1 MQQKSKNIV
10 YNHKMMKQKLK
21 DRDIVAG
28 CKADKPQS
36 QRQLY
41 DKYCRLV
48 MGMVFRYTQNIF
60 DAEDVAQDVFIKVFM
75 NINTLRD
82 ESTLITWIKTITTH
96 TCIDFLKAKNKKLI
110 TTSIDDIPNEITDN
124 NKTYDGI
131 PTEQLLKFIQELPDG
146 YRTVFNLYAIDGYK
160 YEEIAQMLAC
170 SESNVRSQYLRA
182 RKVLR
187 EKIENYE

>member
-1 MQQKSKNIV
+1 
-10 YNHKMMKQKLK
+10 MKQKLK

-36 QRQLY
+36 QRLLY

-48 MGMVFRYTQNIF
+48 MGMALRYTQNIS
-60 DAEDVAQDVFIKVFM
+60 DAEDVTQDVFVKIFM
-75 NINTLRD
+75 NIHTLRD
-82 ESTLITWIKTITTH
+82 ENTLTTWIKTITTH
-96 TCIDFLKAKNKKLI
+96 TSLDFLKARNKNLI
-110 TTSIDDIPNEITDN
+110 TTSIDDITNEIKDN

-131 PTEQLLKFIQELPDG
+131 PTEQLLKFVQELPDG
-146 YRTVFNLYAIDGYK
+146 YRTVFNLHAIDGYK
-160 YEEIAQMLAC
+160 HEEIAQMLAC

-182 RKVLR
+182 RKLLR

>member
-1 MQQKSKNIV
+1 
-10 YNHKMMKQKLK
+10 MKQKLK
-21 DRDIVAG
+21 DRDIIAG

-41 DKYCRLV
+41 DKYCRMV
-48 MGMVFRYTQNIF
+48 MGMALRYTQNIP
-60 DAEDVAQDVFIKVFM
+60 DAEDVVQDVFVKIFM
-75 NINTLRD
+75 KIHTLRD
-82 ESTLITWIKTITTH
+82 ESTLISWIKTITTH

-110 TTSIDDIPNEITDN
+110 TTNIDDVTNEIIDN
-124 NKTYDGI
+124 NNKIYDGI

-146 YRTVFNLYAIDGYK
+146 FRTIFNLYAIDGYK

-170 SESNVRSQYLRA
+170 SESNVRSQYVRA
-182 RKVLR
+182 RKILR

>member
-1 MQQKSKNIV
+1 
-10 YNHKMMKQKLK
+10 MKKKLK

-28 CKADKPQS
+28 CKADNPQS

-48 MGMVFRYTQNIF
+48 MGISLRYTQNIP
-60 DAEDVAQDVFIKVFM
+60 DAEDVVQDVFVKIFM
-75 NINTLRD
+75 NINKLRD
-82 ESTLITWIKTITTH
+82 ESTLTTWVKTITTH
-96 TCIDFLKAKNKKLI
+96 TCIDFLKAKNKKFI
-110 TTSIDDIPNEITDN
+110 TTNIDEITNEITDN
-124 NKTYDGI
+124 NKIYDGI

-146 YRTVFNLYAIDGYK
+146 ARTVFNLYAIDGYK

-170 SESNVRSQYLRA
+170 SESNVRSQYMRA
-182 RKVLR
+182 RKVLK